1 MEDIKLGI
9 ISIMVMDVE
18 CVMVLEEE
26 KQLSGFF
33 GGVWVLRNKGGG
45 YYQWSNRS
53 NSSSIR
59 DLHCKKII
67 IRGHIH
73 TFVKKYAKRAGGII
87 DSK

>member
-1 MEDIKLGI
+1 MCHGVGGGGETI
-9 ISIMVMDVE
+9 VR
-18 CVMVLEEE
+18 
-26 KQLSGFF
+26 FF
-33 GGVWVLRNKGGG
+33 GCVWVLRNKGGG